1 MYLVQYN
8 SIDYNHI
15 LLHNNEVESNI
26 TKGISLFY
34 RAVALGLTAEDMMSV
49 YEYQENLK
57 EQKKVK
63 EMETSTAEVIK
74 REVVHQQMDAQVNT
88 AVNCS
93 QGHYIVSDWV
103 HWENPKVNLCSQRKS
118 QGYNMLTDKITKKSH
133 SYCLFI

>member
-1 MYLVQYN
+1 MAFSYM
-8 SIDYNHI
+8 
-15 LLHNNEVESNI
+15 NNKVESDI
-26 TKGISLFY
+26 TLCIALFY

-88 AVNCS
+88 AV
-93 QGHYIVSDWV
+93 
-103 HWENPKVNLCSQRKS
+103 KRL
-118 QGYNMLTDKITKKSH
+118 
-133 SYCLFI
+133 